1 MKRHLISAACIA
13 LAVCLCACGKPK
25 TADPDDYGYTLTQQ
39 DNGTYTL
46 QVEANDGS
54 TLYLRER
61 LTEEPQ
67 CLALN
72 TDTLQIVGN
81 HDSGTQWAVFCNVA
95 EDKVSDAIGN
105 YVTANDTKV
114 AYVDYLTDAYHLFV
128 RDIYDETLYLEAV
141 TLTGLVVQEDG
152 ALVTDAKLKNGKL
165 TVTYYTTV
173 GKANAIIEM
182 PE

>member
-1 MKRHLISAACIA
+1 MKRHLISAGCIA

-25 TADPDDYGYTLTQQ
+25 TADPDKYGYTLTQQ

-61 LTEEPQ
+61 LDEEPQ
-67 CLALN
+67 CLAL
-72 TDTLQIVGN
+72 TQDTLQIVGN
-81 HDSGTQWAVFCNVA
+81 HDSGTQWAVFCDVTEDRVSSAVA
-95 EDKVSDAIGN
+95 N
-105 YVTANDTKV
+105 YVTTNGTKV

-128 RDIYDETLYLEAV
+128 RDIYDENAYLQAV

-152 ALVTDAKLKNGKL
+152 SLVTDAKLKNGKL
-165 TVTYYTTV
+165 TVTYYTTA
-173 GKANAIIEM
+173 GKANAVIEM

>member
-1 MKRHLISAACIA
+1 MKRYLISAACIA

-25 TADPDDYGYTLTQQ
+25 AADPEDYGYTIAQQ
-39 DNGTYTL
+39 ENGTYTL

-54 TLYLRER
+54 ALYVRER
-61 LTEEPQ
+61 LAEEPQ
-67 CLALN
+67 CLAL
-72 TDTLQIVGN
+72 TEDTLQIVGN
-81 HDSGTQWAVFCNVA
+81 HDSGTQWAVFCDVT
-95 EDKVSDAIGN
+95 EDRVSDAVAN

-152 ALVTDAKLKNGKL
+152 SLVTDAKLKGGKL
-165 TVTYYTTV
+165 TVTYYTTA
-173 GKANAIIEM
+173 GKANAIIDM